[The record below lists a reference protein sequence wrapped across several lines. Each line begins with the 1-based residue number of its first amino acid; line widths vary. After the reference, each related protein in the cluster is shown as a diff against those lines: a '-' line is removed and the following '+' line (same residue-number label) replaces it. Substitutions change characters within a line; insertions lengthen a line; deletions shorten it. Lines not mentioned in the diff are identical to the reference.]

1 MLYLRFVLL
10 QPVEGCQPLAL
21 LEWESTLAVETLE
34 LELLEMLEK
43 LEIGEATMEKLEL
56 LALLES
62 SPPLRQA

>member
-34 LELLEMLEK
+34 LELLV
-43 LEIGEATMEKLEL
+43 EIGEATMEKLEL
-56 LALLES
+56 LQPPALMES

>member
-21 LEWESTLAVETLE
+21 LEWESTVAVET

-43 LEIGEATMEKLEL
+43 LKMRGKATMEKMEL

>member
-21 LEWESTLAVETLE
+21 LERESTLAVVAVETLE
-34 LELLEMLEK
+34 FVDQSK
-43 LEIGEATMEKLEL
+43 PMEKFEL

>member
-1 MLYLRFVLL
+1 M
-10 QPVEGCQPLAL
+10 
-21 LEWESTLAVETLE
+21 AVET

-43 LEIGEATMEKLEL
+43 LKIGGKATMEKMEL